1 MGIQILPK
9 DNDLDWTDNE
19 LRSTV
24 RAYFQMLDLEL
35 REEPFVK
42 AEFRRR
48 LIDQELPARTEGAVE
63 FRMQNISSVLGKLR
77 EPWIKGYKPAE
88 HVGPSVEERLLRIIQ
103 EERTR
108 GPTQKLLLKDIC
120 PSLEMVQG
128 VKAVFGPISSYVL
141 SFAGRGEPNSSSF
154 DYQAANAAQAAVER
168 PFIIAIG
175 GGDQVASDADGC
187 VVSIARLGT
196 VFGPTRLL
204 LQDEEEIKRLA
215 RWPVSV
221 NLLEV
226 WHFYGKPHL
235 VRDLQMPDRTILGGS
250 QDGVIRPSEKISL
263 LWETL
268 RNWPV
273 TLANLPPPANFYDSG
288 KPRRVGSKLPFISAT
303 QKEEGERVWKFQ
315 QEAERDSGL
324 RAAAKRNNFHS
335 HGNYT
340 CEACKLTSSDSAMFD
355 AHHITPLFVGKRI
368 TRVEHLLIL
377 CPTCHRRAHRSP
389 DRLRPYSLV
398 ELRSWIDAG
407 RK

>member
-1 MGIQILPK
+1 
-9 DNDLDWTDNE
+9 
-19 LRSTV
+19 
-24 RAYFQMLDLEL
+24 MLDLEL

>member
-1 MGIQILPK
+1 LPK
-9 DNDLDWTDNE
+9 DDDLDWTDNE
-19 LRSTV
+19 LRSAV

-35 REEPFVK
+35 REEPYVK
-42 AEFRRR
+42 AEFRRQ
-48 LIDQELPARTEGAVE
+48 LIGQELSNRTDGSVE
-63 FRMQNISSVLGKLR
+63 FRMQNISSVLRKLR

-88 HVGPSVEERLLRIIQ
+88 HVGPSVEESLQRIIQ
-103 EERTR
+103 EERTK
-108 GPTQKLLLKDIC
+108 GQPQKLLLQDIC

-128 VKAVFGPISSYVL
+128 VKAVFGSLSSYVL
-141 SFAGRGEPNSSSF
+141 CFAGRGEPNSSSF
-154 DYQAANAAQAAVER
+154 DYQAANAAKAAVER

-175 GGDQVASDADGC
+175 GGDEVESDADGC
-187 VVSIARLGT
+187 VVSIARVGT
-196 VFGPTRLL
+196 VFGPTSLL
-204 LQDEEEIKRLA
+204 LQDEDEVRRLA

-226 WHFYGKPHL
+226 WHLKGNPHL
-235 VRDLQMPDRTILGGS
+235 VRDLRMPDKTILGGS
-250 QDGVIRPSEKISL
+250 QDGIIRPAAKISL

-273 TLANLPPPANFYDSG
+273 TLAKLPPPANFYDSG
-288 KPRRVGSKLPFISAT
+288 TPRRVGTRLPFISAT

-315 QEAERDSGL
+315 QEAERNAGL
-324 RAAAKRNNFHS
+324 RAAAKRNNFHR

-340 CEACKLTSSDSAMFD
+340 CEACDLTSSDSAMFD
-355 AHHITPLFVGKRI
+355 AHHIAPLFAGKRI

-398 ELRSWIDAG
+398 ELRSWIVAG
-407 RK
+407 RP

>member
-1 MGIQILPK
+1 MPK
-9 DNDLDWTDNE
+9 ENDLDWTDNE

-77 EPWIKGYKPAE
+77 EPWIRGYKPAE

-108 GPTQKLLLKDIC
+108 GHPQKLLLKDIC
-120 PSLEMVQG
+120 PDLETVQG

-141 SFAGRGEPNSSSF
+141 CFAGRGEPNSSSF

-168 PFIIAIG
+168 PFVIAIG

-196 VFGPTRLL
+196 VSGPTRLL

-226 WHFYGKPHL
+226 WHFNGKPHL
-235 VRDLQMPDRTILGGS
+235 VRDLGMPDRTILGGS
-250 QDGVIRPSEKISL
+250 QDGIIRPAEKMSR

-288 KPRRVGSKLPFISAT
+288 KPRRAGTKLPFIST
-303 QKEEGERVWKFQ
+303 KQKEEGDRVWKYQ
-315 QEAERDSGL
+315 LESERDAGL
-324 RAAAKRNNFHS
+324 RAAAKRNNFHR
-335 HGNYT
+335 HGKYT
-340 CEACKLTSSDSAMFD
+340 CEACNLTSSDSAMFD
-355 AHHITPLFVGKRI
+355 AHHMTPLFAGRRI

-389 DRLRPYSLV
+389 DKLMPYSLV
-398 ELRSWIDAG
+398 ELRTWIDEG
-407 RK
+407 RP